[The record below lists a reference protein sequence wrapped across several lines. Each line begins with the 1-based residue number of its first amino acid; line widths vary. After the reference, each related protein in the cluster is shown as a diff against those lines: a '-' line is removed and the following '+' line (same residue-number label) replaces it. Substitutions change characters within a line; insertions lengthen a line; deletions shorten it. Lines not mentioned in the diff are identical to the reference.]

1 VAGSYDAALKK
12 EAAFEWIG
20 KALDNLPGAAQPIQQ
35 RRVREMVRN
44 RIAVYYAV
52 TEKWIKALEKGHPG
66 SPLVV
71 AMRAE
76 LEGYRRRAA
85 AKNARYLF
93 P

>member
-1 VAGSYDAALKK
+1 
-12 EAAFEWIG
+12 
-20 KALDNLPGAAQPIQQ
+20 
-35 RRVREMVRN
+35 MVRN

-76 LEGYRRRAA
+76 LEGYKRRAA